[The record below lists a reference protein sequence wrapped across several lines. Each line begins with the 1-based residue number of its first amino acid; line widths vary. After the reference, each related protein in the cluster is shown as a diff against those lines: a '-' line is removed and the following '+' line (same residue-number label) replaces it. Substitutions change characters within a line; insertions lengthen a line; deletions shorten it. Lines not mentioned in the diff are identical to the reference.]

1 MTKKNSKVATPI
13 FEVASENDKNSLINN
28 VDNFDII
35 KISENP
41 ANNANGVKFGD
52 FSDSVVRT
60 LREAIKD
67 GLILNKA
74 TELFKCDTS
83 PTKLMKI
90 GKGYGSAIMSDGK
103 ITGHATFEL
112 AGGDMAK
119 IISPFLALQVAS
131 VALGQ
136 YFMLQINEKLGQ
148 ILDIVKEI
156 SMKFEYEKMAK
167 LETIWDEIKEISQH
181 KSLDKSTIDKL
192 ERLKEKARDVF
203 NYYKKKIKDV
213 DKKSIDF
220 GSNQRFKSRIDG
232 LRHSIGDF
240 ELDVKMY
247 KHSKEI
253 LVCIYTLLY
262 IAYMQSGDFD
272 RAETMFNA
280 LKQNDKVFDDEMSK
294 KLDGLVGKILEQF
307 EYIQENKDWIPNAT
321 LKPFDTLVDKSPLPK
336 KAKSFMKNPIDTF
349 VDRQD
354 WMPDLAKKAVKNIV
368 PKFGGGLNEE
378 IHKMAT
384 NDKDENTAKPHIERF
399 SILQE
404 AIKKNDSKVIQDN
417 AKFIQQIEQKR
428 TIYYTKIDGDSYALI
443 EKIDKQ

>member
-1 MTKKNSKVATPI
+1 MTKKNNEVATPI

-28 VDNFDII
+28 ADNFDLI

-41 ANNANGVKFGD
+41 TNNANGVKFGD

-74 TELFKCDTS
+74 AVLFKCDHSATEFM
-83 PTKLMKI
+83 KL
-90 GKGYGSAIMSDGK
+90 GKGYGSAIVGNDGK
-103 ITGHATFEL
+103 ITGHATFVP

-136 YFMLQINEKLGQ
+136 YFMLQIDEKLGQ

-156 SMKFEYEKMAK
+156 SMKFEYEKMAELK
-167 LETIWDEIKEISQH
+167 TIKSEIAEIIKNYFETNNQKII
-181 KSLDKSTIDKL
+181 DKSTIDKL
-192 ERLKEKARDVF
+192 ERLKEKAKNVF
-203 NYYKKKIKDV
+203 YYYETKIEETSKE
-213 DKKSIDF
+213 KIDF
-220 GSNQRFKSRIDG
+220 GSNKRFQSRIEG
-232 LRHSIGDF
+232 LLHSIKDF
-240 ELDVKMY
+240 DLDFKMY
-247 KHSKEI
+247 MISKEI
-253 LVCIYTLLY
+253 LICIYQLLC
-262 IAYMQSGDFD
+262 IAYMQNGDL
-272 RAETMFNA
+272 RKAEIAFNT

-294 KLDGLVGKILEQF
+294 KLDGIVDKILEQF

-336 KAKSFMKNPIDTF
+336 KAKSLCKSTTDFLMQLTPLGELVNVSKEKIH
-349 VDRQD
+349 
-354 WMPDLAKKAVKNIV
+354 
-368 PKFGGGLNEE
+368 E
-378 IHKMAT
+378 IAT
-384 NDKDENTAKPHIERF
+384 NDKDENTAKPHIEGF

-404 AIKKNDSKVIQDN
+404 VIKKNDSKVIQDN